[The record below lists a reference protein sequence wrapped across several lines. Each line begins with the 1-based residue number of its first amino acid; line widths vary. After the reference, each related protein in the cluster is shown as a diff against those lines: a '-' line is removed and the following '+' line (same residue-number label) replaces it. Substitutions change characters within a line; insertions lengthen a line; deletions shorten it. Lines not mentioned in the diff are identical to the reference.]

1 MSDPKPA
8 VLDFQELTQQKPRT
22 KPDRV
27 THSRAIADSQEAGFA
42 SRAET
47 VKIDR
52 RTTRP
57 RQSVAKVQINVKVR
71 PEIRSAFVDAA
82 RDAGDRDAGVLNLGS
97 FFERV
102 WAFYEAHHGG
112 THKTTG

>member
-8 VLDFQELTQQKPRT
+8 TLDFSDVTNKPRIR
-22 KPDRV
+22 PDSSTQARALLD
-27 THSRAIADSQEAGFA
+27 SRDAGFTER
-42 SRAET
+42 SET

-57 RQSVAKVQINVKVR
+57 RQSVAKVQINLKVPR
-71 PEIRSAFVDAA
+71 EVRTSFVDAA
-82 RDAGDRDAGVLNLGS
+82 RDAGDRDAAVLNLGS

-102 WAFYEAHHGG
+102 WAFYLANHENPRA
-112 THKTTG
+112 